1 MLSKGKGELSVGDV
15 KLSSTARQH
24 KTILPSNPSHP
35 NYRAGGNQQ
44 RTRGQQ
50 QQQQGQQQQHAQMA
64 QQLQQQQ
71 QQLAQMIQQQQ
82 QRNNGMFVLPN
93 SHMQSRQN
101 YEQSN
106 QHQWQG
112 APPPPPMHN
121 NAGTQLQGNMQY
133 GMHGMGFGP
142 MM

>member
-1 MLSKGKGELSVGDV
+1 MGG
-15 KLSSTARQH
+15 STAKQH

-82 QRNNGMFVLPN
+82 QRNNSMFVLP

-101 YEQSN
+101 YEQSS

-112 APPPPPMHN
+112 APHPLPMHN
-121 NAGTQLQGNMQY
+121 NASTQLQGNMQY
-133 GMHGMGFGP
+133 GMNGMGFGP

>member
-1 MLSKGKGELSVGDV
+1 MG
-15 KLSSTARQH
+15 SSTAKQH

-35 NYRAGGNQQ
+35 KYRAGGNQQ

-50 QQQQGQQQQHAQMA
+50 QQQPGQQQQHAQMA

-71 QQLAQMIQQQQ
+71 QQLAQIIQQQQ
-82 QRNNGMFVLPN
+82 QQQRSNGIFGLPSN
-93 SHMQSRQN
+93 MPSRQI

-106 QHQWQG
+106 QHPWPV
-112 APPPPPMHN
+112 APHPMHN
-121 NAGTQLQGNMQY
+121 NASTQLQGNMQY